1 MNINFLD
8 LQSIFNQQ
16 IDLLLSSSGLT
27 TKCQFNF
34 GVSKKNICPNCIYDP
49 NLKKSSNKYKTGG
62 PVLFGS
68 GKICPY
74 CNGIGFYGEIKTED
88 AYLAIIWDYKKWINP
103 PTNIAGFDGM
113 IQTISD
119 KKILYSIRQCKDMT
133 VIVNPD
139 LSNPTFT
146 LYSEP
151 NFVGLGDN
159 NYIFCMWQKTGTKNV
174 T

>member
-8 LQSIFNQQ
+8 LQGLFNQQ
-16 IDLLLSSSGLT
+16 MSLLLSSSGLT

-34 GVSKKNICPNCIYDP
+34 GVSKKNICSNCIYDP

-62 PVLFGS
+62 PVPFGS

-74 CNGIGFYGEIKTED
+74 CNGIGFYGETNTED
-88 AYLAIIWDYKKWINP
+88 AHLAIIWDYKKWINP
-103 PTNIAGFDGM
+103 PTNIATFDGM

-119 KKILYSIRQCKDMT
+119 KKLLFSIRQCKDMT

-139 LSNPTFT
+139 LSNPTFV

-151 NFVGLGDN
+151 NFAGLGDN
-159 NYIFCMWQKTGTKNV
+159 NYIFCMWQKTGTKNAV
-174 T
+174 